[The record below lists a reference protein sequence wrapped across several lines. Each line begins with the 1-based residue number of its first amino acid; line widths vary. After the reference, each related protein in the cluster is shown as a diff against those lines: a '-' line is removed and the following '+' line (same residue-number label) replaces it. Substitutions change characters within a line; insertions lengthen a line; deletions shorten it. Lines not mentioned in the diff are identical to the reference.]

1 MNPQPDP
8 IADKLARLP
17 DEPLDPRAAAA
28 VLRRA
33 RGVLAN
39 EGSASVRLQRL
50 WTGVLLP
57 AVLLGCALVY
67 TVGALETIERVY
79 VAGR

>member
-1 MNPQPDP
+1 MNPHLDP
-8 IADKLARLP
+8 VADKLAKLP

-33 RGVLAN
+33 RGVLAD
-39 EGSASVRLQRL
+39 EGRAVARLQRL

-67 TVGALETIERVY
+67 TVGAVDTIERVY

>member
-1 MNPQPDP
+1 MKPHTDP

-39 EGSASVRLQRL
+39 ESSAVVRLQRL

-67 TVGALETIERVY
+67 TLGALQTIERVY

>member
-1 MNPQPDP
+1 MKPHVDP

-33 RGVLAN
+33 RGVLAD
-39 EGSASVRLQRL
+39 EGRAVVRLQRF

-67 TVGALETIERVY
+67 TLGALQTIERVY

>member
-1 MNPQPDP
+1 MNPHLDP
-8 IADKLARLP
+8 IADKLAKLP

-33 RGVLAN
+33 RGVLAD
-39 EGSASVRLQRL
+39 EGRGVARLQRL